1 MGTLAYL
8 TKSTDNT
15 PSDDSIVNNVYF
27 VGVKIPHYS
36 VLLMRI
42 LTWKLIHILNVV
54 FFLIDL
60 ETSDIGTYD
69 RQRDLAKHTPKSLT

>member
-54 FFLIDL
+54 FF
-60 ETSDIGTYD
+60 
-69 RQRDLAKHTPKSLT
+69 